1 MILLYIFS
9 LPSKN
14 VMNKVVGD
22 IANSETLKKPMCREG
37 QTSRTMENRVKSNN
51 SPKENIAVQ
60 NNEDKNLNLKPLLS
74 TNNHLLIEI
83 PKRRVRDNGI
93 ANLIEVDTNYL
104 NFGTF
109 YPGKIFKCNL
119 ALTNITEHN
128 HIVSVSFDNL
138 SGEFEEEQLPK
149 NYTPNRIPLPN
160 SEVTNGCWYFMLS
173 PTNKT
178 FDKSFSASLDP
189 HETIQFGV
197 VIKSP
202 CINYPQKFFSLINI
216 SLSEEDIM
224 SQLLDSNKSSLTV
237 LSEAEV
243 ITPRLECSKEL
254 IHDATGLKIVPLVIK
269 CDNAIQRLRVPFR
282 NAGSRDLELVLNV
295 LRYPMSDESSESLA
309 ACRCLPNIVKIPSG
323 SISFISI
330 CVSQITKEIQ
340 GKREQKVLLAKVKD
354 TLMMYSYILDCSFIA

>member
-1 MILLYIFS
+1 L
-9 LPSKN
+9 
-14 VMNKVVGD
+14 
-22 IANSETLKKPMCREG
+22 
-37 QTSRTMENRVKSNN
+37 
-51 SPKENIAVQ
+51 
-60 NNEDKNLNLKPLLS
+60 
-74 TNNHLLIEI
+74 
-83 PKRRVRDNGI
+83 RDNGI

-119 ALTNITEHN
+119 ALTNITEHS
-128 HIVSVSFDNL
+128 HIVSVSFDNTNPQ
-138 SGEFEEEQLPK
+138 FEEAQLPK
-149 NYTPNRIPLPN
+149 NHAPDKTPLAN
-160 SEVTNGCWYFMLS
+160 SEITNNCWYFMLS

-178 FDKSFSASLDP
+178 FDKSFSASLAP
-189 HETIQFGV
+189 RETIQFGV

-224 SQLLDSNKSSLTV
+224 SQLLDSNKNKLVV

-243 ITPRLECSKEL
+243 ITPKLECYKEL
-254 IHDATGLKIVPLVIK
+254 IHDPTGLKIVPLVIK
-269 CDNAIQRLRVPFR
+269 CDGAIQRLRVPFK
-282 NAGSRDLELVLNV
+282 NAGSRDLELTLNV
-295 LRYPMSDESSESLA
+295 LRYPVPDESSEPLA
-309 ACRCLPNIVKIPSG
+309 VCRCLPNTVKIPSG